1 MSSASCSMATPA
13 LVRRTLLSL
22 RISLL
27 KGMSRETLRVI
38 FRVA

>member
-1 MSSASCSMATPA
+1 MVASA

-22 RISLL
+22 SFSLL

-38 FRVA
+38 FEGDVLLVL